1 MTHQRTFK
9 DRVRSRMAKTGES
22 YTTARRQLLAR
33 AQATPTEPA
42 APAAPAHPTTP
53 AAAAPAEPATPAE
66 PTVPAAAPISAAT
79 GPAGASVPDQAG
91 PAAAETATGPA
102 EQTERISDALLSERT
117 GRAWA
122 QWFALLDEWGGT
134 GRTHTEIARWLV
146 TTHEVPGWWAQT
158 VTVGYEQARG
168 LRAPGQ
174 RRGGGFSANGSRT
187 VAVPVRR
194 LFDAFADDALRRRWL
209 PEDVRVRTATAP
221 KSFRADWTDGSSRI
235 LVGFAAAGESKSRVA
250 VQHEKLADAEQAARL
265 KAYWRERL
273 AALKQLLESDG
284 DPR

>member
-9 DRVRSRMAKTGES
+9 SRVRTRMAKTGES

-33 AQATPTEPA
+33 AQTTATEPDTA
-42 APAAPAHPTTP
+42 EPT
-53 AAAAPAEPATPAE
+53 APAEPVAPAAE
-66 PTVPAAAPISAAT
+66 PAGQPPAAT
-79 GPAGASVPDQAG
+79 AGG
-91 PAAAETATGPA
+91 TA
-102 EQTERISDALLSERT
+102 EQTERISDALLGERT
-117 GRAWA
+117 GRGWA
-122 QWFALLDEWGGT
+122 HWFALLDDWGAT

-158 VTVGYEQARG
+158 ITVGYEQARG

-174 RRGGGFSANGSRT
+174 RRGGGFSASGSRT

-194 LFDAFADDALRRRWL
+194 LFDAFADDTLRRRWL
-209 PEDVRVRTATAP
+209 PDAVSVRTATAP
-221 KSFRADWTDGSSRI
+221 KTFRADWADGSTRI
-235 LVGFAAAGESKSRVA
+235 VVGFAAVGESKSRVA
-250 VQHEKLADAEQAARL
+250 VQHEKLAGAEEAARL

>member
-9 DRVRSRMAKTGES
+9 ARVRSRMAKTGES

-33 AQATPTEPA
+33 AQATEPA
-42 APAAPAHPTTP
+42 APADLT
-53 AAAAPAEPATPAE
+53 TPAE
-66 PTVPAAAPISAAT
+66 PTTPVPTTPVPAAPAPAAPISPAT
-79 GPAGASVPDQAG
+79 GPAAGSVPDHAG
-91 PAAAETATGPA
+91 PAATETGPA

-221 KSFRADWTDGSSRI
+221 KSFRADWADGSTRI
-235 LVGFAAAGESKSRVA
+235 VVGFAAAGESKSRVA

-284 DPR
+284 DQR